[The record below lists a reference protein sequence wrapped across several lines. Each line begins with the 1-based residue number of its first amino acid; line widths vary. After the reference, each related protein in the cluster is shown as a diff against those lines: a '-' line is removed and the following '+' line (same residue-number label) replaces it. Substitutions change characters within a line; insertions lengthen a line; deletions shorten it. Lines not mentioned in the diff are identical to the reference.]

1 MTASNPQ
8 NLVLKDRRSIYSMK
22 ILSSNQIGII
32 NMSVKDCI
40 IDSFQW
46 VDIDKIPDLRNESIY
61 SIQFCCN
68 IRNMMFPFL
77 KCSSILM
84 PRYLTICGMESFST
98 KFNHHFTVN
107 RLFLVFDN

>member
-1 MTASNPQ
+1 MTTSNHQ

-22 ILSSNQIGII
+22 ILSSTQIGII

-84 PRYLTICGMESFST
+84 PRYLTICGMEPFST

>member
-1 MTASNPQ
+1 MTTSNSQ

-22 ILSSNQIGII
+22 TLSSNQIGII

-46 VDIDKIPDLRNESIY
+46 VDIDKISDLRNESIC
-61 SIQFCCN
+61 SIQFCYN

-98 KFNHHFTVN
+98 KSNHHFTVN